1 MTCLESGEG
10 RGTYA
15 KKKRGTCAAHITKT
29 ARTPLVMWVALAGV
43 QEQTSYIY
51 LTQPTISTNPSPTN
65 SSSTT
70 VHVPLVVY

>member
-51 LTQPTISTNPSPTN
+51 LPQPTPISTD
-65 SSSTT
+65 SSSSEAFT
-70 VHVPLVVY
+70 LR